1 MKWIV
6 VEDYDALSE
15 RGASRFLE
23 AIENDPRAV
32 LLLPTGSTPEGM
44 YRQIVRAC
52 RSRYRCFRDVTTF
65 NLDEYVGIPAE
76 HPSSYCSYMR
86 ERLFRHV
93 DIDPARIHIPDG
105 MAASVRRENPALSM
119 DEALDLECARYELA
133 IAQAGGIGTALL
145 GLGRNGHI
153 GFNEPGSPF
162 DAKTRVVTLEE
173 STRAANAPFFP
184 EGAVPRRAIT
194 AGIATILAARS
205 IVLLA
210 AGDAKAPAIRRLAT
224 ESPDPA
230 FPASALVHHPD
241 VTVIVDRAAAS
252 AIPLTTG

>member
-1 MKWIV
+1 MKWVV
-6 VEDYDALSE
+6 VEDYDELSD
-15 RGASRFLE
+15 RAAARFLD
-23 AIENDPRAV
+23 AIENDPQAV

-44 YRQIVRAC
+44 YRGIVGAC

-65 NLDEYVGIPAE
+65 NLDEYVGVPPE

-105 MAASVRRENPALSM
+105 MAAAVRRENPSLSI
-119 DEALDLECARYELA
+119 DEALYLECERYELA
-133 IAQAGGIGTALL
+133 IARAGGIGMALL
-145 GLGRNGHI
+145 GVGRNGHI

-162 DAKTRVVTLEE
+162 DSRTRVVTLEE
-173 STRAANAPFFP
+173 STRSANAPFFP
-184 EGAVPRRAIT
+184 EGEVPRRAIT

-210 AGDAKAPAIRRLAT
+210 AGDAKAPAIRKLAT
-224 ESPDPA
+224 ELPDPS
-230 FPASALVHHPD
+230 FPASALAHHPD
-241 VTVIVDRAAAS
+241 VTVIVDKAAK
-252 AIPLTTG
+252 GRD

>member
-1 MKWIV
+1 MRWIV

-15 RGASRFLE
+15 RAASRLLE

-44 YRQIVRAC
+44 YRGIVGAC
-52 RSRYRCFRDVTTF
+52 RTRYRCFRDVTTF
-65 NLDEYVGIPAE
+65 NLDEYVGISPE

-86 ERLFRHV
+86 DRLFRHV
-93 DIDPARIHIPDG
+93 DIDPAKIHIPDG
-105 MAASVRRENPALSM
+105 MAASIRIENPSLSM
-119 DEALDLECARYELA
+119 DEALDLECARYEID
-133 IAQAGGIGTALL
+133 IAAAGGIDMALL

-162 DAKTRVVTLEE
+162 ESKTRVVNLDE
-173 STRAANAPFFP
+173 STRAANAPFFSA
-184 EGAVPRRAIT
+184 EEVPRRAIT

-205 IVLLA
+205 IVLMA
-210 AGDAKAPAIRRLAT
+210 AGDAKAPAIRRLAS
-224 ESPDPA
+224 EPADPA
-230 FPASALVHHPD
+230 FPASALAHHPD

-252 AIPLTTG
+252 AIELPAG

>member
-6 VEDYDALSE
+6 VEDYDAISN
-15 RGASRFLE
+15 RAASRLLE
-23 AIENDPRAV
+23 AIETDPRAV

-44 YRQIVRAC
+44 YREIVSAC
-52 RSRYRCFRDVTTF
+52 RTRYRCFGDVTTF
-65 NLDEYVGIPAE
+65 NLDEYVGIPPE
-76 HPSSYCSYMR
+76 HPSSYRSYMR

-105 MAASVRRENPALSM
+105 MAASVRSANPSLSM
-119 DEALDLECARYELA
+119 DDALDLECARYELA
-133 IAQAGGIGTALL
+133 IAAAGGIGLALL

-153 GFNEPGSPF
+153 GFNEPGSPVVS
-162 DAKTRVVTLEE
+162 KTRVVTLEE
-173 STRAANAPFFP
+173 STRDANAPFFP
-184 EGAVPRRAIT
+184 EGEVPRRAIT

-224 ESPDPA
+224 EPPDPA
-230 FPASALVHHPD
+230 FPASALAQHPN
-241 VTVIVDRAAAS
+241 VTVIVDRAAN
-252 AIPLTTG
+252 TRG